1 VTQILAYL
9 GVHAEEELEL
19 KLGNDAD
26 CFLTRWMSLQIV
38 TRCAGDLLKRAT
50 QVAISALWA
59 TFQQLKF
66 GSSKVVPKDG
76 DFTNTHPYCHVCTST
91 RISSFSRHCARGHE
105 SVCAARSQNV
115 YSREAGP
122 RLNLNSKNENLSC
135 FFSA

>member
-1 VTQILAYL
+1 MTQILAYL

-26 CFLTRWMSLQIV
+26 CFLTRGMRLQIV
-38 TRCAGDLLKRAT
+38 TRCAGELLKRAT

-76 DFTNTHPYCHVCTST
+76 DVTNTHPCYHVSTST
-91 RISSFSRHCARGHE
+91 CVSFFPGTVHE
-105 SVCAARSQNV
+105 VTSLYVQRAHKMSILEKQVLA
-115 YSREAGP
+115 
-122 RLNLNSKNENLSC
+122 
-135 FFSA
+135 